1 MNKFSA
7 EIAQKH
13 FLVVDDFQSM
23 HVMMA
28 AQLKFFGVTKITF
41 ARSGTEAFATIK
53 GLQASG
59 TPIDFVIAD
68 MMMKDGSGID
78 LTKLIRSDVTSK
90 NLPILMISSMSD
102 INKVLEAVQA
112 GVDDYI
118 VKPWQEAD
126 LFKKIVTLAGQAK

>member
-1 MNKFSA
+1 MNKFPP
-7 EIAQKH
+7 EVAQKH

-28 AQLKFFGVTKITF
+28 AQLKLFGVTKITF
-41 ARSGTEAFATIK
+41 AKSGSEAFATIK
-53 GLQASG
+53 GLQATSS
-59 TPIDFVIAD
+59 PIDFVIAD
-68 MMMKDGSGID
+68 MMMKDGTGID
-78 LTKLIRSDVTSK
+78 LTKQIRGDLTLNS
-90 NLPILMISSMSD
+90 LPILMISSMSD

-126 LFKKIVTLAGQAK
+126 LYKKIVTVSGIKK